1 MTSVTLAMALFSWSP
16 KIPLVV
22 ELKLISQPLP
32 TPQDSEGKSLIT
44 QQKVQ
49 SKKFEIATL
58 QLLPLCLAIITQ
70 CCCCGKG

>member
-1 MTSVTLAMALFSWSP
+1 MTSVTIAMALFSWSP

-22 ELKLISQPLP
+22 ELKLISQPLL

-49 SKKFEIATL
+49 S
-58 QLLPLCLAIITQ
+58 
-70 CCCCGKG
+70 